1 MQLRDLGRPIGS
13 GGATMQRSPRKDL
26 LEVVIRYVL
35 KAIAAIGK

>member
-1 MQLRDLGRPIGS
+1 MQLCDLGRCL
-13 GGATMQRSPRKDL
+13 PRKDL